1 MSFQT
6 YVNIHKLPMYYTT
19 KANPSRISKVKV
31 IHATYSD
38 HNAINLEGNHES
50 LAKQPTKSRT
60 TWEFLNTILIN
71 FLDKKRNCRGRD
83 KQIRNG
89 RQ

>member
-19 KANPSRISKVKV
+19 KANPNRISKVKV
-31 IHATYSD
+31 IEATYSD
-38 HNAINLEGNHES
+38 HNAINLEVNHKS
-50 LAKQPTKSRT
+50 LAKQTTKNRT

-71 FLDKKRNCRGRD
+71 FLDKKRYHRGRD
-83 KQIRNG
+83 KQIRNE

>member
-71 FLDKKRNCRGRD
+71 FLDKK
-83 KQIRNG
+83 KKL
-89 RQ
+89 

>member
-19 KANPSRISKVKV
+19 KATPNRISKVKV
-31 IHATYSD
+31 IQATYSD
-38 HNAINLEGNHES
+38 HNAINLEGNHKS

-60 TWEFLNTILIN
+60 PWEFLNTILIN

-83 KQIRNG
+83 KQVING